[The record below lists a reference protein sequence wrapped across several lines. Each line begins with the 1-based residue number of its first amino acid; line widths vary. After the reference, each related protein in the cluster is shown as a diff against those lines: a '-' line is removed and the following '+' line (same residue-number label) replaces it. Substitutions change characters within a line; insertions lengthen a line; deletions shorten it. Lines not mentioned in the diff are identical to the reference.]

1 MIQFGQFTSL
11 LLSGDDPKYS
21 YIVPEVAGILICIG
35 CALVLGFLI
44 SLFYMYR
51 NNYNKGFA
59 VTLVLLPAVVA
70 AVVTVVNGNWG
81 AGIAIG
87 GAFGLVRFRS
97 AQGTARDIATIFM
110 AMAAGLICGAG
121 YVLMAFIVLGALIL
135 IGFGLLLIGFGSMSS
150 KRREL
155 RITVPES
162 LDYTDE
168 FEDIFKQYTST
179 HELEKVK
186 TTNMGSLYKLYY
198 NITMKDAAKEKEM
211 IDAIRVRNGN
221 LEIVCGLAEN
231 AKPEL

>member
-1 MIQFGQFTSL
+1 MINYGVFTSIL
-11 LLSGDDPKYS
+11 INDDYV
-21 YIVPEVAGILICIG
+21 VPTVSKILICIG
-35 CALVLGFLI
+35 CALVLGLLV
-44 SLFYMYR
+44 SLFYMFR

-70 AVVTVVNGNWG
+70 SVVSIVNGNLG
-81 AGIAIG
+81 TGIAIG

-97 AQGTARDIATIFM
+97 AQGTSRDILAVFM
-110 AMAAGLICGAG
+110 AMATGLLCGSG
-121 YVLMAFIVLGALIL
+121 YVAMAACLMVLIL
-135 IGFGLLLIGFGSMSS
+135 VIGFILLVTGFGN
-150 KRREL
+150 RCPRQREL

-168 FEDIFKQYTST
+168 FEDILKKYTSA

-198 NITMKDAAKEKEM
+198 KITLADPSKEKEM

-221 LEIVCGLAEN
+221 LEIVCGIADN
-231 AKPEL
+231 SKPEL

>member
-1 MIQFGQFTSL
+1 MIQYGQFTSL

-21 YIVPEVAGILICIG
+21 YVVPEVTGILICVA
-35 CALVLGFLI
+35 CALALGLLI
-44 SLFYMYR
+44 SLFYMFR
-51 NNYNKGFA
+51 NNSNKGFA
-59 VTLVLLPAVVA
+59 VTLVLLPAVVT

-110 AMAAGLICGAG
+110 AMAAGLVCGAG
-121 YVLMAFIVLGALIL
+121 YVLMAFIVLGIL
-135 IGFGLLLIGFGSMSS
+135 LVIGFILLVSGFGSRSC

-162 LDYTDE
+162 LDYTDA
-168 FEDIFKQYTST
+168 FEDIFKTYTRE

-198 NITMKDAAKEKEM
+198 NITLADPSKEKEM

-221 LEIVCGLAEN
+221 LEIVCGVADNSKAE
-231 AKPEL
+231 L

>member
-1 MIQFGQFTSL
+1 MIEYGQFTSL

-35 CALVLGFLI
+35 CALVLGLLI

-97 AQGTARDIATIFM
+97 AQGAARDIATIFM

-121 YVLMAFIVLGALIL
+121 YVLMAFIVLGI
-135 IGFGLLLIGFGSMSS
+135 LLLIGFVLLVVGFGSRSG
-150 KRREL
+150 KLRDL

-168 FEDIFKQYTST
+168 FEDILAKYASE
-179 HELEKVK
+179 HELQKVK

-198 NITMKDAAKEKEM
+198 QITLRDPKKEKEM
-211 IDAIRVRNGN
+211 IDELRVRNGN
-221 LEIVCGLAEN
+221 LEIVCGLADN
-231 AKPEL
+231 SKPEL